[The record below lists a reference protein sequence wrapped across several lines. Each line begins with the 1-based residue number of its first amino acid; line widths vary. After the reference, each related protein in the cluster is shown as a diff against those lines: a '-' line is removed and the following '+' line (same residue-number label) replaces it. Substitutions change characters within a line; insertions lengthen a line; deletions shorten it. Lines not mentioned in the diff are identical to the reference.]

1 MSYRIIWGITA
12 LKNLRRI
19 RQLDPPAARQ
29 LSNTILALA
38 DDPRPVNSVSLDTGI
53 HRLRRGDYRV
63 MYQVSET
70 DQYVHVINVARLS
83 KRQPPSTA

>member
-19 RQLDPPAARQ
+19 RQLDPPAAKQ
-29 LSNTILALA
+29 LINVILTLA
-38 DDPRPVNSVSLDTGI
+38 DEPSPPTSVSLDSGF

-63 MYQVSET
+63 MYKVSEPERI
-70 DQYVHVINVARLS
+70 VHVLNVARLN
-83 KRQPPSTA
+83 KR